1 MQRLH
6 ADEEENSHTNSDNN
20 NNNERYLSDGHHQ
33 QPAVQIRN
41 LRKVYSGGKVAVE
54 GLTLDLYEDHITAL
68 LGHNGA
74 GKSTTISMLTGLI
87 RPSSGDAL
95 IWGHSIRQDMNNIR
109 RTIGVCPQQNVLFNY
124 LTVKEHLELFA
135 SLKGVPKLYVDE
147 EVQDMVTR
155 LGLEDK
161 LHAQASNL
169 SGGMKRKLQ
178 MGLAMIGGSRVVF
191 LDEPTSGLDPQSR
204 RSVWELLQRFKA
216 GRAIVLTTHYMDEA
230 DLLCDRIAI
239 MSEGRLRCC
248 GSSLFLKAKFGV
260 GYNLSMTR
268 SSIACNDSVVSD
280 LVQRHVPEAVLLS
293 SAGGEMTFQLP
304 FTNKAAF
311 AQLFQELEQQK
322 EALHISG
329 YGVSMTTLEEVF
341 LSLAVDDQ
349 TSKNQRNV
357 FSLDK
362 AVNTIQEGGES
373 QIHVH
378 ETPVQVSNGHQIAA
392 QNGNGEPKLNGI
404 VYNGTTYTH
413 QNGHDAVIPVQGF
426 SYSRKL
432 SESSFLRAF
441 FEMFKKRVL
450 IAGRDLK
457 GLINSVLLPVV
468 VISFVMLIL
477 KLNIDPAGPELML
490 NFRMYTPTSS
500 KDSPLKTIVPVV
512 VGAPHSDDA
521 LSLLHG
527 NDYLEY
533 YAQDIGLKN
542 SVQLS
547 EQLLETYSLK
557 PARFGK
563 HQFTQVK
570 SKIFD
575 SVFPLD
581 PHVITIALIGLEIFE
596 FVFLFDP
603 CIAKL

>member
-1 MQRLH
+1 MCVWCL
-6 ADEEENSHTNSDNN
+6 
-20 NNNERYLSDGHHQ
+20 
-33 QPAVQIRN
+33 
-41 LRKVYSGGKVAVE
+41 
-54 GLTLDLYEDHITAL
+54 
-68 LGHNGA
+68 
-74 GKSTTISMLTGLI
+74 
-87 RPSSGDAL
+87 
-95 IWGHSIRQDMNNIR
+95 
-109 RTIGVCPQQNVLFNY
+109 
-124 LTVKEHLELFA
+124 LELVFF
-135 SLKGVPKLYVDE
+135 
-147 EVQDMVTR
+147 
-155 LGLEDK
+155 
-161 LHAQASNL
+161 
-169 SGGMKRKLQ
+169 Q

-349 TSKNQRNV
+349 TSKNQGNV
-357 FSLDK
+357 FSLDE

-373 QIHVH
+373 QIHIH
-378 ETPVQVSNGHQIAA
+378 ETPVQVSNGHQIVAQNGYGVNGHQVAGQNGYGINGHEVGAQNGHGINGINGHQIAA
-392 QNGNGEPKLNGI
+392 ENGNGEPKLNGI
-404 VYNGTTYTH
+404 VYNSTSYTH
-413 QNGHDAVIPVQGF
+413 QNGHNVVIPVQGF
-426 SYSRKL
+426 SYSRKS

-450 IAGRDLK
+450 IARRDLK
-457 GLINSVLLPVV
+457 VLE
-468 VISFVMLIL
+468 SFI
-477 KLNIDPAGPELML
+477 
-490 NFRMYTPTSS
+490 
-500 KDSPLKTIVPVV
+500 
-512 VGAPHSDDA
+512 
-521 LSLLHG
+521 
-527 NDYLEY
+527 
-533 YAQDIGLKN
+533 
-542 SVQLS
+542 
-547 EQLLETYSLK
+547 
-557 PARFGK
+557 
-563 HQFTQVK
+563 
-570 SKIFD
+570 
-575 SVFPLD
+575 
-581 PHVITIALIGLEIFE
+581 
-596 FVFLFDP
+596 P
-603 CIAKL
+603 C